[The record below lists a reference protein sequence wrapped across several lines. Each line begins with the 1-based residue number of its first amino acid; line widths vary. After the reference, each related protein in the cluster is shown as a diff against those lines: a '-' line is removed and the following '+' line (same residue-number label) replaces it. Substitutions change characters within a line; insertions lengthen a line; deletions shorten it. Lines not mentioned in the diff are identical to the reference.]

1 MKTLVSRYN
10 VQGEMECCKTDLC
23 NTLEISPVSSASN
36 STHPDRNYVS
46 GCSKRFRLNGTES
59 LVPSHFIA
67 MNDDLTPPMEP
78 VSLELRKKRETINTQ
93 TGEGSR
99 AKRDINQ
106 PGATLTSN
114 QSQVCNIGTHLRCS
128 TAHKNTYKYS
138 LTVQYST
145 VKYI

>member
-1 MKTLVSRYN
+1 
-10 VQGEMECCKTDLC
+10 MECCKTDLC

-67 MNDDLTPPMEP
+67 MNDDLTPPMES
-78 VSLELRKKRETINTQ
+78 VSLELRKKRETTP

-99 AKRDINQ
+99 VKRDINQ

-114 QSQVCNIGTHLRCS
+114 QSQVCNTDIHLRSYVAVQYVKVHLGTHLQCS
-128 TAHKNTYKYS
+128 TVHQ
-138 LTVQYST
+138 VC
-145 VKYI
+145 I

>member
-1 MKTLVSRYN
+1 
-10 VQGEMECCKTDLC
+10 
-23 NTLEISPVSSASN
+23 
-36 STHPDRNYVS
+36 
-46 GCSKRFRLNGTES
+46 
-59 LVPSHFIA
+59 

>member
-1 MKTLVSRYN
+1 M
-10 VQGEMECCKTDLC
+10 QGEMECCKTDLC

-67 MNDDLTPPMEP
+67 MNDDLTPPMES
-78 VSLELRKKRETINTQ
+78 VSLELRKKRDAINTQ

-99 AKRDINQ
+99 VKRDINQ

-114 QSQVCNIGTHLRCS
+114 QSQVCNTDIHLRSYVAVQHVKVHLGTHLQCS
-128 TAHKNTYKYS
+128 TVH
-138 LTVQYST
+138 
-145 VKYI
+145 